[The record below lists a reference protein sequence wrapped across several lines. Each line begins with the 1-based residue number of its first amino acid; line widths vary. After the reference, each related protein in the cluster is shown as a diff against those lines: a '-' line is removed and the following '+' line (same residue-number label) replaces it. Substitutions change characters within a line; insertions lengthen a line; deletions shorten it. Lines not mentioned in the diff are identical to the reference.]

1 MSTKDKTNSKNYNS
15 FKGHFYE
22 LRKRIVYILIIYLIS
37 TIIGFILHRE
47 ILEVIVKPVE
57 QINELTQGL
66 PVFTNITEFWG
77 VVMKVS
83 LLTGLLISFPFIFDF
98 KLIKPSASA
107 FDKLLFESFLFC
119 FRDGFRLFLLSCF

>member
-1 MSTKDKTNSKNYNS
+1 MIQMIKMSTKDKPNSKNYNS
-15 FKGHFYE
+15 FKSHFYE

-77 VVMKVS
+77 VVSQVY
-83 LLTGLLISFPFIFDF
+83 LLT
-98 KLIKPSASA
+98 
-107 FDKLLFESFLFC
+107 
-119 FRDGFRLFLLSCF
+119 